1 MAAVAAGT
9 AGAAVI
15 GGVVAAVSKVGDW
28 LKDVGRQVW
37 SLFKKLG
44 EWFMAGVKWLGARI
58 RDAMAGAKDAVKHL
72 VNFIARVLKAAWD
85 WLKGVVPRIFAELM
99 KLIRWY
105 MRMLAEKPEVGLTAT
120 LLFLYLLS

>member
-1 MAAVAAGT
+1 MSVVAAGT
-9 AGAAVI
+9 AGAALVGSI
-15 GGVVAAVSKVGDW
+15 IAAVSKIGDW
-28 LKDVGRQVW
+28 LKDVGRLVW
-37 SLFKKLG
+37 DLFKRIG
-44 EWFMAGVKWLGARI
+44 SWFMAGVKWLGARI

-72 VNFIARVLKAAWD
+72 VYFISRVLKAAWD
-85 WLKGVVPRIFAELM
+85 WLGSVMPKIFAELM

>member
-1 MAAVAAGT
+1 VAAVAAGT
-9 AGAAVI
+9 TGAAIVGGII
-15 GGVVAAVSKVGDW
+15 GAVSRIGDW

-44 EWFMAGVKWLGARI
+44 DWFMSGVKWLGARI
-58 RDAMAGAKDAVKHL
+58 RDAMAGARGAVKHL
-72 VNFIARVLKAAWD
+72 VDFISRVLKAAWD
-85 WLKGVVPRIFAELM
+85 WLKGIMPKIFAELM
-99 KLIRWY
+99 KMIRWY

>member
-9 AGAAVI
+9 TGAAIV
-15 GGVVAAVSKVGDW
+15 GGIMGAVSKIGDW
-28 LKDVGRQVW
+28 LEDVGRLVW

-44 EWFMAGVKWLGARI
+44 DWFISGVKWLGARI
-58 RDAMAGAKDAVKHL
+58 KDAMAGAKDAVKHL

>member
-15 GGVVAAVSKVGDW
+15 GGVVAAVSKIGDW

>member
-1 MAAVAAGT
+1 MSAVVAGTTGAVLVGSIITAVAK
-9 AGAAVI
+9 I
-15 GGVVAAVSKVGDW
+15 GDW
-28 LKDVGRQVW
+28 LKDVGKMVW
-37 SLFKKLG
+37 DLFKRIG
-44 EWFMAGVKWLGARI
+44 SWFMAGIRWLGERI

-72 VNFIARVLKAAWD
+72 TNFIARVLKAAWD
-85 WLKGVVPRIFAELM
+85 WLGSVMPKVFAELM